1 MFRVRFLKKED
12 FNSIIPLLI
21 EGHEIHKEN
30 REDVFSDLNL
40 DFINKQLNQAFK
52 DDDSHIFVVE
62 DIEKKKI
69 VGFALSKIH
78 VTFNIPLLKSSSYLF
93 IDNFIIN
100 KDYRNKG
107 VGKILFT
114 SIKNFCLLKKLDN
127 IQLNVW
133 NFNEGAIKFYKGLG
147 FSTSKKRLE
156 LKLDMNDLN
165 LIDDNFIE
173 SLQA

>member
-12 FNSIIPLLI
+12 FSSIIPLLI
-21 EGHEIHKEN
+21 EGHEIHQEN

-40 DFINKQLNQAFK
+40 DFINKQLNHSFK
-52 DDDSHIFVVE
+52 DDDSYIFVVE

-78 VTFNIPLLKSSSYLF
+78 ITFNIPLLKSSSYLF

-100 KDYRNKG
+100 KEYRNKG
-107 VGKILFT
+107 VGKILFA
-114 SIKNFCLLKKLDN
+114 SIKNFCLLKELDN

-133 NFNEGAIKFYKGLG
+133 NFNEGAIKFYKDLG

-156 LKLDMNDLN
+156 LKLDINDLN
-165 LIDDNFIE
+165 LIDDDFIE